1 MVLVKFGL
9 LFSKMKES
17 IMKLSE
23 YLLQGK
29 VLFKKVKLKKDIKL
43 NNGEIRKRGDIVS
56 LLMEN
61 KDGTFHAED
70 NEWACTVNRSE
81 FEMIKE

>member
-1 MVLVKFGL
+1 
-9 LFSKMKES
+9 
-17 IMKLSE
+17 MKLSE

-61 KDGTFHAED
+61 ENGTFHAED
-70 NEWACTVNRSE
+70 NNWACRLTSDE
-81 FEMIKE
+81 FEVIWHKNKVIEKLRLYGVVV